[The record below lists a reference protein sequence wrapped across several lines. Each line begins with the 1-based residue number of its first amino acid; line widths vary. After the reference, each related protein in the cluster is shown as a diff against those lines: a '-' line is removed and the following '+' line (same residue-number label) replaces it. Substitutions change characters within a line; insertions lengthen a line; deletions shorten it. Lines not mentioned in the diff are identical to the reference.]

1 MGLLNLFKKAQN
13 FFTVKEQEEI
23 VEAIRKA
30 ELHTSGEVRIYIESK
45 NAMVNPLDRAGEI
58 FFNLKMEET
67 EHRNAV
73 LIYIATKDHELAIFG
88 DEGIYQAV
96 GASYW
101 NEAVSN
107 IINNIDRKDLSYAL
121 QQTILAIG
129 KTLAEKFPYES
140 STDKNELPDDIV
152 FGH

>member
-1 MGLLNLFKKAQN
+1 MGLLNLFKKPQN

-30 ELHTSGEVRIYIESK
+30 ERHTSGEVRIYIESK

-73 LIYIATKDHELAIFG
+73 LIYIATKDHELAIFC

>member
-45 NAMVNPLDRAGEI
+45 NAMINPLDRAGEI

-107 IINNIDRKDLSYAL
+107 IINNIDKKDLSYAL

-129 KTLAEKFPYES
+129 KTLAEKFPYIS

>member
-45 NAMVNPLDRAGEI
+45 NAMINPLDRAGEI

-73 LIYIATKDHELAIFG
+73 LIYVATKDHELAIFG

-107 IINNIDRKDLSYAL
+107 IINNIDKKDLSYAL

-129 KTLAEKFPYES
+129 KTLAEKFPYIS

>member
-45 NAMVNPLDRAGEI
+45 NAMINPLDRAGEI

>member
-1 MGLLNLFKKAQN
+1 MGLLNIFKKAQN

-45 NAMVNPLDRAGEI
+45 NAMINPLDRAGEI

-107 IINNIDRKDLSYAL
+107 IINNIDKKDLSYAL

-129 KTLAEKFPYES
+129 KTLAEKFPYIS

>member
-45 NAMVNPLDRAGEI
+45 NAMINPLDRAGEI

-107 IINNIDRKDLSYAL
+107 IINNIDKKDLSYAL